1 MNTKKTFIKKSFM
14 PTNIMFYVLH
24 VNTKTYWGS
33 YNYFIDPLDKSL
45 FFIRKELKNL
55 RVAGN
60 LQNTILPH
68 INSTLKLHEAVL
80 VTRYFW
86 TVEIK
91 NLWICNQIFKG
102 VCI

>member
-68 INSTLKLHEAVL
+68 INSTLI
-80 VTRYFW
+80 TRGSIGDPVFLNSW
-86 TVEIK
+86 
-91 NLWICNQIFKG
+91 NQES
-102 VCI
+102 VDL